1 MSRHLP
7 QAENRLITEY
17 EIHHEIQWHQNPPQ
31 SESQTNRRY
40 LYFANQADV
49 EGNAE
54 VAGLLIGDWFETL
67 AKAARSYASER
78 MRAVVIWSGR
88 TESNRQL

>member
-31 SESQTNRRY
+31 SESQTNHHY
-40 LYFANQADV
+40 LYFANKPDV

-67 AKAARSYASER
+67 ATAERSHASE
-78 MRAVVIWSGR
+78 
-88 TESNRQL
+88 